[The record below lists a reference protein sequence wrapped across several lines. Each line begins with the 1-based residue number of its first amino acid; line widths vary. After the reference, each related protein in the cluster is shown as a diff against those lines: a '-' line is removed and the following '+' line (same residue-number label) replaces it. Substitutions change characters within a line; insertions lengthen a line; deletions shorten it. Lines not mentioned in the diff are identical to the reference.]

1 MNFALYRELLA
12 VRPIRRLL
20 LVGMVARIPH
30 SAAGVLLTLHIV
42 LTLGQGYAAAGAAAA
57 VMTIGI
63 AVGAPW
69 RGRRVDTVGLRRA
82 LIPSVISEAVIWSV
96 VPHVSYEVLLPL
108 VFVGGLLTLPIFSVV
123 RQSLGVLA
131 TGEQRRTAF
140 ALDAIATELVFMIG
154 PAVGALVATAGHS
167 VLGLTVVGSRHI
179 RLRALPD
186 VVQPAHPECFPG
198 TPGFE
203 AARSWS
209 ARKPP
214 SSPPRRPTCR
224 RPQPNWHPL
233 AAAAEERRRR
243 GSGLRHKVIH
253 NFSWF
258 TAAVAA
264 VFAVAAGAGMVLSG
278 TDVGI
283 VAALQT
289 GGHQAEIGIVF
300 LFWCA
305 ASVVGGVL
313 YGAMHRPVSPI
324 LLLLGM
330 SALTIPMAFATDTWT
345 LSLLSLLP
353 GLLCAPVL
361 SAASEKVAELVD
373 ESRRGEAMG
382 WYGSS
387 LTGGVALGAPLAGL
401 FIDGI
406 GPSAGFV
413 AVGLARRRALPGGTG
428 PAAGPAPPP
437 GRRLTRPAPT
447 TPTRADRAVRR
458 TIVRTEIGADTAPA
472 GGPGWSAR
480 RRCPS

>member
-1 MNFALYRELLA
+1 VNFALYRELLA
-12 VRPIRRLL
+12 EPPIRRLL

-69 RGRRVDTVGLRRA
+69 RGRRVDTVGLRKA
-82 LIPSVISEAVIWSV
+82 LIPSVISETVIWSV
-96 VPHVSYEVLLPL
+96 VPHVSYEALLPL

-131 TGEQRRTAF
+131 SADQRRTAF
-140 ALDAIATELVFMIG
+140 ALDAISTELVFMIG
-154 PAVGALVATAGHS
+154 PAVGAVVATSGQS
-167 VLGLTVVGSRHI
+167 VLGLTVVGLATSVAGLFLMWFNPPTRS
-179 RLRALPD
+179 ASPD
-186 VVQPAHPECFPG
+186 AGQEADELECAEAAVVAAAPAHLQE
-198 TPGFE
+198 
-203 AARSWS
+203 
-209 ARKPP
+209 
-214 SSPPRRPTCR
+214 
-224 RPQPNWHPL
+224 
-233 AAAAEERRRR
+233 AAAELAPLGAAAGERRRR
-243 GSGLRHKVIH
+243 SGLRHRVID

-258 TAAVAA
+258 TGAVAA

-278 TDVGI
+278 SDVGI
-283 VAALQT
+283 VATLQT
-289 GGHQAEIGIVF
+289 GGHEADIGIVF

-330 SALTIPMAFATDTWT
+330 SALTVPMAFATDTWT
-345 LSLLSLLP
+345 LSLLALLP

-387 LTGGVALGAPLAGL
+387 LTAGVALGAPLAGL
-401 FIDGI
+401 FIDVI
-406 GPSAGFV
+406 GPSAGFI
-413 AVGLARRRALPGGTG
+413 AVGLAGVGLCLVGLVLEHVRRR
-428 PAAGPAPPP
+428 
-437 GRRLTRPAPT
+437 RL
-447 TPTRADRAVRR
+447 
-458 TIVRTEIGADTAPA
+458 APA
-472 GGPGWSAR
+472 
-480 RRCPS
+480 

>member
-1 MNFALYRELLA
+1 MNFVLYRELLA

-96 VPHVSYEVLLPL
+96 VPHVSYELLLPL

-140 ALDAIATELVFMIG
+140 ALDAISTELVFMIG
-154 PAVGALVATAGHS
+154 PAAGALVATAGLS
-167 VLGLTVVGSRHI
+167 VLGLTIVGVATSASGLFLMWFNPPTRSAEPGPGAGAASDPESDAAFEASQQEAAEVAVV
-179 RLRALPD
+179 AAA
-186 VVQPAHPECFPG
+186 PAHLQ
-198 TPGFE
+198 E
-203 AARSWS
+203 AA
-209 ARKPP
+209 AEFA
-214 SSPPRRPTCR
+214 
-224 RPQPNWHPL
+224 PL
-233 AAAAEERRRR
+233 AAAGDRRLERA
-243 GSGLRHKVIH
+243 GLRHRVIH
-253 NFSWF
+253 NFVWF
-258 TAAVAA
+258 TPAVAA

-283 VAALQT
+283 VAALET
-289 GGHQAEIGIVF
+289 GGHQAEIGLVF
-300 LFWCA
+300 LFWCG
-305 ASVVGGVL
+305 ASVVGGVI
-313 YGAMHRPVSPI
+313 YGAMHRPISPI

-330 SALTIPMAFATDTWT
+330 SALSIPMAFAQDTWT
-345 LSLLSLLP
+345 LSLLALLP

-373 ESRRGEAMG
+373 ERRRGEAMG
-382 WYGSS
+382 WYGSA
-387 LTGGVALGAPLAGL
+387 LTGGVALGAPLAGV
-401 FIDGI
+401 FIDAV
-406 GPSAGFV
+406 GPWAGFV
-413 AVGLARRRALPGGTG
+413 AVGVGGVALCLLGLALQHRRR
-428 PAAGPAPPP
+428 
-437 GRRLTRPAPT
+437 RRLA
-447 TPTRADRAVRR
+447 AA
-458 TIVRTEIGADTAPA
+458 
-472 GGPGWSAR
+472 
-480 RRCPS
+480 

>member
-1 MNFALYRELLA
+1 MNFTLYRELLA
-12 VRPIRRLL
+12 IRPIRRLL

-69 RGRRVDTVGLRRA
+69 RGRRVDTVGLRKA
-82 LIPSVISEAVIWSV
+82 LIPSVVSEAVIWSI

-140 ALDAIATELVFMIG
+140 ALDAISTEMVFMIG
-154 PAVGALVATAGHS
+154 PAAGALVATGGYS
-167 VLGLTVVGSRHI
+167 VLGLTIVGIATSVSGLFLMWFNPPTRSAVSDAALEADEQECAEAAVV
-179 RLRALPD
+179 AAA
-186 VVQPAHPECFPG
+186 PAHLQE
-198 TPGFE
+198 
-203 AARSWS
+203 
-209 ARKPP
+209 
-214 SSPPRRPTCR
+214 
-224 RPQPNWHPL
+224 
-233 AAAAEERRRR
+233 AAAELAPLGAAAEQRRQRR
-243 GSGLRHKVIH
+243 SGLRHKVVH
-253 NFSWF
+253 NFAWF

-264 VFAVAAGAGMVLSG
+264 VFAVAAGTGMVLSG

-283 VAALQT
+283 VAALET
-289 GGHQAEIGIVF
+289 GGHQAEIGLVF

-305 ASVVGGVL
+305 ASVVGGL
-313 YGAMHRPVSPI
+313 IYGAMHRPISPI

-330 SALTIPMAFATDTWT
+330 SALTIPMAFAADTWT

-361 SAASEKVAELVD
+361 SAASEKVADLVD

-382 WYGSS
+382 WYGSA

-401 FIDGI
+401 FIDGV
-406 GPSAGFV
+406 GPGAGFV
-413 AVGLARRRALPGGTG
+413 SVGAAGVVLCLVGLVLQHRRR
-428 PAAGPAPPP
+428 
-437 GRRLTRPAPT
+437 RRL
-447 TPTRADRAVRR
+447 AV
-458 TIVRTEIGADTAPA
+458 AA
-472 GGPGWSAR
+472 
-480 RRCPS
+480 

>member
-20 LVGMVARIPH
+20 LVGMIARIPH

-69 RGRRVDTVGLRRA
+69 RGRRVDTVGLRKA
-82 LIPSVISEAVIWSV
+82 LIPSVISETVIWSV

-154 PAVGALVATAGHS
+154 PAVGAVVATSGQS
-167 VLGLTVVGSRHI
+167 VLGLTVVGVATSVSGLFLMWFNPPTRSASADAGLDAEG
-179 RLRALPD
+179 REAEERECAEAA
-186 VVQPAHPECFPG
+186 VVAAAPAHVQ
-198 TPGFE
+198 E
-203 AARSWS
+203 AA
-209 ARKPP
+209 AELA
-214 SSPPRRPTCR
+214 
-224 RPQPNWHPL
+224 PL
-233 AAAAEERRRR
+233 AAAAQERRQRR
-243 GSGLRHKVIH
+243 SGLRHRVVH

-258 TAAVAA
+258 TSAVAA

-305 ASVVGGVL
+305 ASVVGGIL
-313 YGAMHRPVSPI
+313 YGAMHRSVSPI

-330 SALTIPMAFATDTWT
+330 SALTVPMAFATDVWT
-345 LSLLSLLP
+345 LSLLS
-353 GLLCAPVL
+353 
-361 SAASEKVAELVD
+361 SAARPAV
-373 ESRRGEAMG
+373 R
-382 WYGSS
+382 
-387 LTGGVALGAPLAGL
+387 AGT
-401 FIDGI
+401 
-406 GPSAGFV
+406 V
-413 AVGLARRRALPGGTG
+413 
-428 PAAGPAPPP
+428 
-437 GRRLTRPAPT
+437 RRL
-447 TPTRADRAVRR
+447 
-458 TIVRTEIGADTAPA
+458 
-472 GGPGWSAR
+472 
-480 RRCPS
+480 

>member
-12 VRPIRRLL
+12 VRPVRRLL
-20 LVGMVARIPH
+20 LVGMIARIPH

-42 LTLGQGYAAAGAAAA
+42 LSLGQGYAAAGAAAA

-69 RGRRVDTVGLRRA
+69 RGRRVDTVGLRKA
-82 LIPSVISEAVIWSV
+82 LIPSVISETVIWSV

-108 VFVGGLLTLPIFSVV
+108 VFIGGLLTLPIFSVV

-131 TGEQRRTAF
+131 TGDRRRTAF

-154 PAVGALVATAGHS
+154 PAVGAVVATSGQS
-167 VLGLTVVGSRHI
+167 VLGLTVVGVATSVAGLFLMWFNPPTRS
-179 RLRALPD
+179 ASPD
-186 VVQPAHPECFPG
+186 AGLDAEELECAEAAVVAAAPAHVQ
-198 TPGFE
+198 E
-203 AARSWS
+203 AA
-209 ARKPP
+209 AELA
-214 SSPPRRPTCR
+214 
-224 RPQPNWHPL
+224 PL
-233 AAAAEERRRR
+233 AAAAEERQRRA
-243 GSGLRHKVIH
+243 GLRHRMVH

-258 TAAVAA
+258 TPAVAA

-289 GGHQAEIGIVF
+289 GGHESEIGIVF

-305 ASVVGGVL
+305 ASVVGGLL

-401 FIDGI
+401 FIDVI
-406 GPSAGFV
+406 GPSAGFLSVGIAGV
-413 AVGLARRRALPGGTG
+413 ALCLVGLSLQQVRRR
-428 PAAGPAPPP
+428 
-437 GRRLTRPAPT
+437 RLAN
-447 TPTRADRAVRR
+447 V
-458 TIVRTEIGADTAPA
+458 
-472 GGPGWSAR
+472 
-480 RRCPS
+480 

>member
-1 MNFALYRELLA
+1 MNFVVYRELLA

-82 LIPSVISEAVIWSV
+82 LIPSVISEAAIWSV
-96 VPHVSYEVLLPL
+96 VPHVSYELLLPL

-140 ALDAIATELVFMIG
+140 ALDAISTELVFMIG
-154 PAVGALVATAGHS
+154 PAAGALVATAGLS
-167 VLGLTVVGSRHI
+167 VLGLTIVGVATSVSGLFLMWFNPPTRSAGPGPGSKASSEAESAAMFEASQQEAAEVAVV
-179 RLRALPD
+179 AAA
-186 VVQPAHPECFPG
+186 PAHLQ
-198 TPGFE
+198 E
-203 AARSWS
+203 AA
-209 ARKPP
+209 AEFA
-214 SSPPRRPTCR
+214 
-224 RPQPNWHPL
+224 PL
-233 AAAAEERRRR
+233 AAAGDRRLERA
-243 GSGLRHKVIH
+243 GLRHKVIH
-253 NFSWF
+253 NFLWF
-258 TAAVAA
+258 TPAVAA

-283 VAALQT
+283 VAALET
-289 GGHQAEIGIVF
+289 GGHQAEIGLVF
-300 LFWCA
+300 LFWCG
-305 ASVVGGVL
+305 ASVVGGVI
-313 YGAMHRPVSPI
+313 YGAMHRPISPI

-330 SALTIPMAFATDTWT
+330 SALSIPMAFAQDTWT
-345 LSLLSLLP
+345 LSLLALLP

-373 ESRRGEAMG
+373 ERRRGEAMG
-382 WYGSS
+382 WYGSA
-387 LTGGVALGAPLAGL
+387 LTGGVALGAPLAGV
-401 FIDGI
+401 FIDGV

-413 AVGLARRRALPGGTG
+413 AVGVGGVGLCLLGLVLQHRRR
-428 PAAGPAPPP
+428 
-437 GRRLTRPAPT
+437 RRLA
-447 TPTRADRAVRR
+447 AA
-458 TIVRTEIGADTAPA
+458 
-472 GGPGWSAR
+472 
-480 RRCPS
+480 

>member
-82 LIPSVISEAVIWSV
+82 LIPSVIAEAVIWSV

-140 ALDAIATELVFMIG
+140 ALDAISTELVFMIG
-154 PAVGALVATAGHS
+154 PAAGALVATAGFS
-167 VLGLTVVGSRHI
+167 VLGLTIIGIATSVSGLFLMWFNPPTRSAEPVLGADTAADTVADAESEAAFEAGQQEGAEAAVV
-179 RLRALPD
+179 AAA
-186 VVQPAHPECFPG
+186 PAHLQ
-198 TPGFE
+198 E
-203 AARSWS
+203 AA
-209 ARKPP
+209 AEFA
-214 SSPPRRPTCR
+214 
-224 RPQPNWHPL
+224 PL
-233 AAAAEERRRR
+233 AAAGERRQERA
-243 GSGLRHKVIH
+243 GLRHKVAH
-253 NFSWF
+253 NFAWF
-258 TAAVAA
+258 TSAVAA

-283 VAALQT
+283 VAALES
-289 GGHQAEIGIVF
+289 GGHQAEIGLVF

-305 ASVVGGVL
+305 ASVVGGL
-313 YGAMHRPVSPI
+313 IYGAMHRPISPI

-330 SALTIPMAFATDTWT
+330 SALTIPMAFAQDTWT
-345 LSLLSLLP
+345 LCLLSLLP

-373 ESRRGEAMG
+373 ERRRGEAMG
-382 WYGSS
+382 WYGSA
-387 LTGGVALGAPLAGL
+387 LTGGVALGAPLAGV
-401 FIDGI
+401 FIDGV
-406 GPSAGFV
+406 GPWAGFV
-413 AVGLARRRALPGGTG
+413 AVGLGGVVLCLLGLVLQRRRRLRL
-428 PAAGPAPPP
+428 AAA
-437 GRRLTRPAPT
+437 
-447 TPTRADRAVRR
+447 
-458 TIVRTEIGADTAPA
+458 
-472 GGPGWSAR
+472 
-480 RRCPS
+480 